1 VILRKLTIGKRA
13 AICFGAI
20 TLILLLIGLFC
31 LSRMAELNRVTQ
43 YINGYSLSGVATLQA
58 VSSHIAVMRIESI
71 RVRSNAATKAQA
83 RSETLIDE
91 ARDNLSMELE
101 HYNARDAG
109 PQERAQVRM
118 LEEDLAIYLRQLD
131 RLLQLIKTSQSNPTE
146 FETLNWAL
154 SDAGTALGNDLQAL
168 IQFNQQA
175 ADQIAQD
182 VQQLY
187 QRAVAVTA
195 LAICIAV
202 LVTALLAWSFT
213 RSIVQPIHQVLR
225 VAQSISAGKL
235 NERMEQQEGV
245 DEPAMLLRAMQD
257 MQQSLR
263 STISHISDSAGQLA
277 SASEQ
282 MSAVMGDSTRGLQQQ
297 SDEIEQAA
305 NAITQMSSAV
315 EKVASNAVSTSQLSQ
330 ASDVEMRNGHKQ
342 VSEIVSLIQALTRD
356 VSDASLQAYGLS
368 EQARGIGKVS
378 EVISSIA
385 EQTNLLALNAAIEAA
400 RAGEAGRGFAV
411 VADEVRSLSLRTQH
425 SIREIASIIGG
436 IQDGTTVTV
445 AALQLSVEQ
454 AEQTLERAQTVSG
467 ALERIT
473 DAVSEINERNLVI
486 ASASEQQAQV
496 ARKVDRS
503 LISIHD
509 LSSQSAAGATQTSSA
524 SMELSR
530 LATSLNDTVMRF
542 SF

>member
-1 VILRKLTIGKRA
+1 VILRKFTIGKRA

-71 RVRSNAATKAQA
+71 RVRSSAAIKDQA

-101 HYNARDAG
+101 HYKARDAG
-109 PQERAQVRM
+109 PEERALVRM
-118 LEEDLAIYLRQLD
+118 LEEDLATYLRQLD
-131 RLLQLIKTSQSNPTE
+131 RLLQLIKAGQPNPAE
-146 FETLNWAL
+146 FEMLNRAL

-168 IQFNQQA
+168 TQFNQQA

-182 VQQLY
+182 VHQLY
-187 QRAVAVTA
+187 QRTVAATV

-202 LVTALLAWSFT
+202 LVTVTLAWSLT
-213 RSIVQPIHQVLR
+213 RSIVQPIHQVLC
-225 VAQSISAGKL
+225 VAQSISAGRL
-235 NERMEQQEGV
+235 NEHIEPPRGM
-245 DEPAMLLRAMQD
+245 DEPAMLLRAMHH
-257 MQQSLR
+257 MQQNLR

-282 MSAVMGDSTRGLQQQ
+282 MSAVMGDSTRGLQLQ
-297 SDEIEQAA
+297 SNEIEQAA
-305 NAITQMSSAV
+305 NAITQMSIAV
-315 EKVASNAVSTSQLSQ
+315 DEVASNAVSTSELSQ

-342 VSEIVSLIQALTRD
+342 VSEIVSLIQALARD
-356 VSDASLQAYGLS
+356 VSSASVQAFGLS

-445 AALQLSVEQ
+445 AALQLSVDQ
-454 AEQTLERAQTVSG
+454 AEQTLERARTVSG
-467 ALERIT
+467 ALERIS
-473 DAVSEINERNLVI
+473 DAVSQINERNLVI
-486 ASASEQQAQV
+486 ASASEQQALV